1 MNEKILIIDDEKE
14 ITELIEVFL
23 KNESYQVFKT
33 YSAKEAVHVINKES
47 IDLAIVDV
55 MLPDGS
61 GFNLC
66 KLIREKYTYP
76 IIMLTSKTEGI
87 DRVTGL
93 SLGADDYVTKPFLP
107 VELVARVKAQLRRVH
122 DYDGREK
129 KKY

>member
-55 MLPDGS
+55 
-61 GFNLC
+61 N
-66 KLIREKYTYP
+66 
-76 IIMLTSKTEGI
+76 
-87 DRVTGL
+87 
-93 SLGADDYVTKPFLP
+93 
-107 VELVARVKAQLRRVH
+107 VARWKWFQFVQA
-122 DYDGREK
+122 YS
-129 KKY
+129 